1 MKMMRDHERQ
11 CLSNIIARR
20 IYGRFAYGVFA
31 YDLSRF
37 AYVFYVSSPTS
48 LNTSYNSWFIYFMC
62 DRAQMLV
69 SRFNS

>member
-1 MKMMRDHERQ
+1 MRDHERQ

-48 LNTSYNSWFIYFMC
+48 LNTSYNS
-62 DRAQMLV
+62 
-69 SRFNS
+69 